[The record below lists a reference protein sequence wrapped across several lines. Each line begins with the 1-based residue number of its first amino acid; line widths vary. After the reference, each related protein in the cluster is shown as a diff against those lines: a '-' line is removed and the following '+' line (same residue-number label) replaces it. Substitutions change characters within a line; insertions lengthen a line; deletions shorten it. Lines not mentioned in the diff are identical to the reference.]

1 MDVLTRRKGERD
13 VSMTINPN
21 AIGVVVANWR
31 DLEGQHQSDLDFF
44 EQRAGELVHDEERE
58 MAGIVRKNKVK
69 QPIQDNLNMIKSFMP
84 QSYGR

>member
-1 MDVLTRRKGERD
+1 MDILTKRAGDRQ

-31 DLEGQHQSDLDFF
+31 DLDGQHKSDLDFF

-69 QPIQDNLNMIKSFMP
+69 QPIMDNLSMIKSFMP